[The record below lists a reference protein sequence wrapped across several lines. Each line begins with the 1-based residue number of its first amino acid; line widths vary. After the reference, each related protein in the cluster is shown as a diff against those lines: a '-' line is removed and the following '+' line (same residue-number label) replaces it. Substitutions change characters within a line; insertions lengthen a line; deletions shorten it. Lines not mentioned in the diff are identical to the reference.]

1 MERKNKGEHQ
11 LRQNLQDMNQ
21 LHMGDAYWF
30 RQASNLTQQ
39 YEQAEDDVRILIQ
52 EVLVRSKFAREKE
65 KTEHLLR

>member
-1 MERKNKGEHQ
+1 
-11 LRQNLQDMNQ
+11 MNQ

-39 YEQAEDDVRILIQ
+39 YEQAQDDVQKLIQ

-65 KTEHLLR
+65 MTEHLLR